1 MRTVEDWVVIIQDN
15 DDVGA
20 AHRLL
25 ADIIADPRHP
35 DQIKRVLNFMT
46 ALRMVQAVAS

>member
-1 MRTVEDWVVIIQDN
+1 MRTVEDWIVIIQESD
-15 DDVGA
+15 DDVRP

-25 ADIIADPRHP
+25 ADIVDDPRHP

-46 ALRMVQAVAS
+46 ALRMVQAVQ